1 MGNLVTSVM
10 VFGTGAKGK
19 AKRCKVCYKQKC
31 ECGGGS
37 NSSQSRPARSQ
48 PVARSRAESQTAL
61 DADIELI
68 ATTPK
73 STKVRSG
80 AKNTKARYQDP
91 GVGNIPGDPLVCNPD
106 REETDSGFAQGDR
119 IQHGVRGLGTILGFF
134 GEFVCVQY
142 DKEPSGQHKYSHS
155 KARKCLDFSSVA
167 GGVISEEESSESE
180 SEQRA
185 RVVMADGRCSECM
198 RQVAG
203 DFKRLCECE

>member
-1 MGNLVTSVM
+1 MGRWCGS
-10 VFGTGAKGK
+10 
-19 AKRCKVCYKQKC
+19 CYKQKC

-37 NSSQSRPARSQ
+37 SNSSQAKPARSA
-48 PVARSRAESQTAL
+48 PAARSRAESQSAL

-73 STKVRSG
+73 SKKQQVRSG
-80 AKNTKARYQDP
+80 AKNSKARYNDP
-91 GVGNIPGDPLVCNPD
+91 GADNIPGNPLACNPD
-106 REETDSGFAQGDR
+106 REPTDSGFAQGDR
-119 IQHGVRGLGTILGFF
+119 IEHGTRGVGTVLGFF

-142 DKEPSGQHKYSHS
+142 DREAGGQHKYTWV

-167 GGVISEEESSESE
+167 GGVESEEESSEEE
-180 SEQRA
+180 SA